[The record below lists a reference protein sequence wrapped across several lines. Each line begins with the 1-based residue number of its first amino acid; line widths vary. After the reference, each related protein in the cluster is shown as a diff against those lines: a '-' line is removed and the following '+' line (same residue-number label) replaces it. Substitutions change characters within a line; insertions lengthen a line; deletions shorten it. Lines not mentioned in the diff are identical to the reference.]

1 MTAPPIMSDSDIL
14 AKLQDVIAR
23 RWHVLPDEGYG
34 GTGGPGM
41 YLETLLGLE
50 TNNSDTPD
58 MGKWELKY
66 HDARRQGL
74 MTLFHLEAK
83 PRGYLDVLVPEF
95 GIPRNGGFTSFR
107 QTVRGSKSSTGLTVN
122 NLGES
127 IIVIHPDRT
136 DIDAHMW
143 PRWTHDDIVNAFAS
157 KLRRLITVS
166 GEKSGNQVR
175 YIKGHTHE
183 NPRSSQ
189 LISMIVNGTIAIE
202 FDARTQPGK
211 TSLRNHG
218 TKFRIPVRDLDKLYA
233 KNNSLT

>member
-1 MTAPPIMSDSDIL
+1 ML
-14 AKLQDVIAR
+14 
-23 RWHVLPDEGYG
+23 
-34 GTGGPGM
+34 
-41 YLETLLGLE
+41 LESLLGLE

-83 PRGYLDVLVPEF
+83 PQGYLNTLVPEF
-95 GIPRNGGFTSFR
+95 GIPRDDGITSFR
-107 QTVRGSKSSTGLTVN
+107 QTIRGSKSSTGLIASN
-122 NLGES
+122 IGGS
-127 IIVIHPDRT
+127 IMVSHPART
-136 DIDAHMW
+136 DIDADSW
-143 PRWTHDDIVNAFAS
+143 PRWTHDDILNAFAS

-166 GEKSGNQVR
+166 GEKDGNHVK
-175 YIKGHTHE
+175 YLKGHAHE
-183 NPRSSQ
+183 NPKSSQ

-218 TKFRIPVRDLDKLYA
+218 TKFRIPVKDLGKLYA
-233 KNNSLT
+233 TNNSFT